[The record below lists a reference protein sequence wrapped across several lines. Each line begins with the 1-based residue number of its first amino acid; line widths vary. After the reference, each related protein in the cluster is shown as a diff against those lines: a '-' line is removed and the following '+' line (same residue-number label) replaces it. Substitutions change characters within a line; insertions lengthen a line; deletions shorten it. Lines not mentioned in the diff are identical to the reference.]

1 MTNELAFVCFPREK
15 RHHEPL
21 RGQSI
26 LIVEDEPL
34 ITMDLTLAFE
44 HTGAELTSTNTLK
57 HALLL
62 VEHDGLSA
70 VILDHSLGDDDSTL
84 LCRRLTERGIPYMIY
99 SGYPKRDDAPDD
111 LVYVSKPAS
120 HEKIV
125 AAMEGLI
132 GCAEEKLPK
141 RIG

>member
-1 MTNELAFVCFPREK
+1 MDRS
-15 RHHEPL
+15 PL
-21 RGQSI
+21 QGRSI

-99 SGYPKRDDAPDD
+99 SGYPKSKDAPAD
-111 LVYVSKPAS
+111 LVYLSKPAS

-132 GCAEEKLPK
+132 DRSEDAQPK
-141 RIG
+141 SGG